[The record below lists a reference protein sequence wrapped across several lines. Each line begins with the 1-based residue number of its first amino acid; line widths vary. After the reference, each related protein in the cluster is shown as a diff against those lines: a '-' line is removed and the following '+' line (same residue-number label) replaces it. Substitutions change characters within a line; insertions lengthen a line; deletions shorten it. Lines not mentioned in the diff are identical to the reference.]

1 MSLEPLEKLRL
12 LGFTFWKQAN
22 IQITSFDTTKELSLF
37 SISKNHLVYINPNDL
52 REQKT
57 DIFLKQLSI
66 ATGGEGKIQ
75 ELQIRNIEKFNNVVL
90 IMFGENE
97 ELSQEFIEKFQKS
110 YSFSPIE
117 EVIGGDGSI
126 KKDIWLQI
134 TQD

>member
-1 MSLEPLEKLRL
+1 M
-12 LGFTFWKQAN
+12 
-22 IQITSFDTTKELSLF
+22 F

-75 ELQIRNIEKFNNVVL
+75 EIQIRNIEKFNNIVL
-90 IMFGENE
+90 MLFGEIE
-97 ELSQEFIEKFQKS
+97 ELSQEFIDKFQKS

-117 EVIGGDGSI
+117 EVIGDGSI

>member
-22 IQITSFDTTKELSLF
+22 NQITSFDTTKELSLF
-37 SISKNHLVYINPNDL
+37 SIGKNHLVYINPNDL

-75 ELQIRNIEKFNNVVL
+75 ELQIRNIENFNNVVFML
-90 IMFGENE
+90 FGEIE
-97 ELSQEFIEKFQKS
+97 EFSQEFIDKFQKS
-110 YSFSPIE
+110 YSFSPIG
-117 EVIGGDGSI
+117 EVIGNGSI

-134 TQD
+134 TLD

>member
-22 IQITSFDTTKELSLF
+22 NQITSFDTTKELSLF

-66 ATGGEGKIQ
+66 ATGGEGTIQ
-75 ELQIRNIEKFNNVVL
+75 ELQIRNIEKFNNIVL
-90 IMFGENE
+90 MLFGEIE
-97 ELSQEFIEKFQKS
+97 ELSQEFIDKFQKS

-117 EVIGGDGSI
+117 EVIGDGSI

>member
-22 IQITSFDTTKELSLF
+22 NQITSFDTTKELSLF

-75 ELQIRNIEKFNNVVL
+75 EIQIRNIEKFNNIVL
-90 IMFGENE
+90 MLFGEIE
-97 ELSQEFIEKFQKS
+97 ELSQEFIDKFQKS

-117 EVIGGDGSI
+117 EVIGDGSI

>member
-22 IQITSFDTTKELSLF
+22 NQITSFDTTKELSLF

-90 IMFGENE
+90 ILFGEIE
-97 ELSQEFIEKFQKS
+97 ELSQEFIDKFQKS

-117 EVIGGDGSI
+117 EVIGDGSI

>member
-22 IQITSFDTTKELSLF
+22 NQITSFDTTKELSLF

-75 ELQIRNIEKFNNVVL
+75 ELQIRNIENFNNVVFML
-90 IMFGENE
+90 FGEIE
-97 ELSQEFIEKFQKS
+97 ELSQEFIDKFQKS

-117 EVIGGDGSI
+117 EVIGDGSI

>member
-22 IQITSFDTTKELSLF
+22 NQITSFDTTKELSLF

-90 IMFGENE
+90 ILFGEIE

-117 EVIGGDGSI
+117 EVIGDGSI

>member
-22 IQITSFDTTKELSLF
+22 NQITSFDTAKELSLF
-37 SISKNHLVYINPNDL
+37 SIGKNHLVYINPNDL

-66 ATGGEGKIQ
+66 AIGGEGKIQ

-90 IMFGENE
+90 ILFGEIE
-97 ELSQEFIEKFQKS
+97 ELSQEFIDKFQKS

-117 EVIGGDGSI
+117 EVIGDGSI

>member
-22 IQITSFDTTKELSLF
+22 NQITSFDTTKELSLF

-75 ELQIRNIEKFNNVVL
+75 ELQIRNIEKFNNIVL
-90 IMFGENE
+90 MLFGEIE
-97 ELSQEFIEKFQKS
+97 ELSQEFINKFQKS

-117 EVIGGDGSI
+117 EVIGDGSI

>member
-22 IQITSFDTTKELSLF
+22 NQITSFDTTKELSLF

-75 ELQIRNIEKFNNVVL
+75 ELQIRNIE
-90 IMFGENE
+90 
-97 ELSQEFIEKFQKS
+97 
-110 YSFSPIE
+110 
-117 EVIGGDGSI
+117 
-126 KKDIWLQI
+126 
-134 TQD
+134 

>member
-22 IQITSFDTTKELSLF
+22 NQITSFDTTKELSLF

-57 DIFLKQLSI
+57 DIFLNQLSI

-75 ELQIRNIEKFNNVVL
+75 ELQIRNIEKFNNIVL
-90 IMFGENE
+90 MLFGEIE

-117 EVIGGDGSI
+117 EVIGDGSI

>member
-22 IQITSFDTTKELSLF
+22 NQITSFDTTKELSLF

-75 ELQIRNIEKFNNVVL
+75 ELQIRNIEKFNNIVL
-90 IMFGENE
+90 MLFGEIE
-97 ELSQEFIEKFQKS
+97 ELSQEFIDKFQKS

-117 EVIGGDGSI
+117 EVIGDGSI

-134 TQD
+134 TLD

>member
-22 IQITSFDTTKELSLF
+22 NQITSFDTTKELSLF

-57 DIFLKQLSI
+57 DIFLNQLSI

-75 ELQIRNIEKFNNVVL
+75 ELQIRNIEKFNNIVL
-90 IMFGENE
+90 MLFGEIE
-97 ELSQEFIEKFQKS
+97 ELSQEFIDKFQKS

-117 EVIGGDGSI
+117 EVIGDGSI

>member
-22 IQITSFDTTKELSLF
+22 NQITSFDTTKELSLF

-66 ATGGEGKIQ
+66 AIGGEGKIQ

-90 IMFGENE
+90 ILFGEIE

-117 EVIGGDGSI
+117 EVIRDGSI

>member
-22 IQITSFDTTKELSLF
+22 NQITSFDTTKELSLF

-57 DIFLKQLSI
+57 DIFLNQLSI

-75 ELQIRNIEKFNNVVL
+75 ELQIRNIEKFNNIVL
-90 IMFGENE
+90 MLFGEIE
-97 ELSQEFIEKFQKS
+97 ELSQEFIDKFQKS

-117 EVIGGDGSI
+117 EVIRDGSI

>member
-22 IQITSFDTTKELSLF
+22 NQITSFDTTKELSLF

-75 ELQIRNIEKFNNVVL
+75 ELQIRNIEKFNNIVL
-90 IMFGENE
+90 MLFGEIE
-97 ELSQEFIEKFQKS
+97 ELSQEFIDKFQKS

-117 EVIGGDGSI
+117 EVIGDGSI

>member
-22 IQITSFDTTKELSLF
+22 NQITSFDTTKELSLF

-52 REQKT
+52 SEQKT

-66 ATGGEGKIQ
+66 AIGGEGKIQ
-75 ELQIRNIEKFNNVVL
+75 ELQIRNIEKFNNIVL
-90 IMFGENE
+90 MLFGEIE
-97 ELSQEFIEKFQKS
+97 ELSQEFIDKFQKS

-117 EVIGGDGSI
+117 EVIRDGSI

>member
-22 IQITSFDTTKELSLF
+22 NQITSFDTTKELSLF
-37 SISKNHLVYINPNDL
+37 SISKNHLVCINPNDL

-66 ATGGEGKIQ
+66 AIGGEGKIQ

-90 IMFGENE
+90 ILFGEIE
-97 ELSQEFIEKFQKS
+97 ELSQEFIDKFQKS

-117 EVIGGDGSI
+117 EVIGDGSI

>member
-37 SISKNHLVYINPNDL
+37 LITKNHFVYINPNDL
-52 REQKT
+52 HEQKT

>member
-22 IQITSFDTTKELSLF
+22 NQITSFDTTKELSLF

-52 REQKT
+52 SEQKT

-66 ATGGEGKIQ
+66 AIGGEGKIQ

-90 IMFGENE
+90 ILFGEIE

-117 EVIGGDGSI
+117 EVIRDGSI

>member
-22 IQITSFDTTKELSLF
+22 NQITSFDTTKELSLF

-52 REQKT
+52 SEQKT

-66 ATGGEGKIQ
+66 AIGGEGKIQ

-90 IMFGENE
+90 ILFGEIE

-117 EVIGGDGSI
+117 EVIGDGSI

>member
-12 LGFTFWKQAN
+12 LGFTFWKQVN
-22 IQITSFDTTKELSLF
+22 NQITSFDTTKELSLF

-75 ELQIRNIEKFNNVVL
+75 ELQIRNIEKFNNIVL
-90 IMFGENE
+90 MLFGEIE
-97 ELSQEFIEKFQKS
+97 ELSQEFIDKFQKS

-117 EVIGGDGSI
+117 EVIGDGSI

>member
-22 IQITSFDTTKELSLF
+22 NQITSFDTTKELSLF

-57 DIFLKQLSI
+57 DIFLNQLSI

-90 IMFGENE
+90 ILFGEIE

-117 EVIGGDGSI
+117 EVIGDGSI

>member
-22 IQITSFDTTKELSLF
+22 NQITSFDTTKELSLF

-66 ATGGEGKIQ
+66 AIGGEGKIQ

-90 IMFGENE
+90 ILFGEIE

-117 EVIGGDGSI
+117 EVIGDGSI

>member
-22 IQITSFDTTKELSLF
+22 NQITSFDTTKELSLF

-75 ELQIRNIEKFNNVVL
+75 ELQIRNIEKFNNIVL
-90 IMFGENE
+90 MLFGEIE
-97 ELSQEFIEKFQKS
+97 ELSQEFIDKFQKS

-117 EVIGGDGSI
+117 EVIRDGSI